1 VNEKPNPGLVD
12 YTLLVVLGAMF
23 GIAFMWTKVAVDEVP
38 PVTIAF
44 SRIAIAA
51 VLIHAVM
58 VVTGQNL
65 KSIAAH
71 WKLILLVGLFGNVL
85 PFSLVAWGQ
94 GRVDAGLTAIL
105 MAVMPLITL
114 VLAHF
119 FTQDEKL
126 NAYRVVGF
134 VLGLFGVAVL
144 IGFDKLATLG
154 EETIRQY
161 AIMGAACCY
170 GIHAILSKSLTG
182 LPRRAVSSGVLIAS
196 SIALLPFSLFID
208 QPWTLSISGTSWLM
222 LVLLGI
228 FPTGIGTLMLFAII
242 QRQGAGF
249 LSQINFLVP
258 VFGVF
263 WAILLLGE
271 TLPSN
276 AILALVIILAGVA
289 IARIKP
295 KQKLNTGVA
304 Q

>member
-1 VNEKPNPGLVD
+1 MD

-71 WKLILLVGLFGNVL
+71 WKLILLVGLFGNVF

-271 TLPSN
+271 TLPPN

>member
-1 VNEKPNPGLVD
+1 MNEKPNPGLVD

-242 QRQGAGF
+242 QLQGAGF

-271 TLPSN
+271 TLPPN

>member
-1 VNEKPNPGLVD
+1 MD

-242 QRQGAGF
+242 QLQGAGF

-271 TLPSN
+271 TLPPN

>member
-1 VNEKPNPGLVD
+1 MNEKPNPGLVD

>member
-1 VNEKPNPGLVD
+1 MD

-65 KSIAAH
+65 KSIAVH

-271 TLPSN
+271 TLPPN